1 MILVDSSVWID
12 FFNQRLTPE
21 TNWMHASHGIEDIGI
36 TTLVLAEVLQ
46 GIRHDSR
53 FRSTERFFGSVT
65 ILDSPTRRV
74 AVQSALNYRVLRNF
88 GITVRGTIDCLL
100 ATLCIEEGHTLLHHD
115 ADFDPFERYLGLD
128 VLHPGSPAPIK

>member
-1 MILVDSSVWID
+1 
-12 FFNQRLTPE
+12 
-21 TNWMHASHGIEDIGI
+21 MHASHGIEDIGI

-115 ADFDPFERYLGLD
+115 GDFDPFERYLGLD

>member
-12 FFNQRLTPE
+12 FFNQRQTPE

-53 FRSTERFFGSVT
+53 FRST
-65 ILDSPTRRV
+65 
-74 AVQSALNYRVLRNF
+74 
-88 GITVRGTIDCLL
+88 
-100 ATLCIEEGHTLLHHD
+100 
-115 ADFDPFERYLGLD
+115 
-128 VLHPGSPAPIK
+128 